1 MPDKV
6 ITTKNWLLFGLTINQ
21 HRKAMII
28 LRHTFTCE
36 KKLIQQIIFPQM
48 THCLNILAKR
58 AQYFFP
64 LNCIP
69 LCNKMVN
76 NQSMYAYDNKEITWL
91 FEGILFICARV
102 VSFVTRARSAR
113 AANDTARAKINNIP
127 EKSHVIIIIKKVMSL
142 SLLSIN
148 KAK

>member
-6 ITTKNWLLFGLTINQ
+6 ITINSWLLFGLTIDQ
-21 HRKAMII
+21 HRKAVII
-28 LRHTFTCE
+28 LRHTFTYE

-69 LCNKMVN
+69 LCNKKMVN
-76 NQSMYAYDNKEITWL
+76 NQSMYAYDIDCLECHTDDVRERKKKHSPPHQTSS
-91 FEGILFICARV
+91 GILP
-102 VSFVTRARSAR
+102 
-113 AANDTARAKINNIP
+113 N
-127 EKSHVIIIIKKVMSL
+127 
-142 SLLSIN
+142 
-148 KAK
+148 